1 MFGTFGKLVSMP
13 FAALLRWLY
22 ATTGSYGLAII
33 LFSLLVTLVML
44 PFQMK
49 SKRSMVRMGRLSSK
63 QAELQKRY
71 AKDQQ
76 KYQEEVAKLYQEAG
90 VNPAS
95 GCLWSF
101 LPMFVL
107 LPLYSIIRMPVTYF
121 MGISDTACAALRDAA
136 ATLGYDAAALSGG
149 VNNAYEQ
156 IFLSDFITLNWD
168 AFDWSSIE
176 GVGSRL
182 LPMHFDFLGINLS
195 AQPSGV
201 LSSFHM
207 DWAVIGLLLVPVIA
221 TLLQYLQTII
231 ISRSNGQ
238 SEEQQKSMRMMNLM
252 FPLFSLWVCFSMPAA
267 LGVYWIAN
275 SVWMM
280 IREAVL
286 GKFYAKKI
294 NEEEEEREAK
304 LAAARQMRREEAQ
317 KRAAEQR
324 ENPPKRPKKLPP
336 KTTPGEKKPP
346 TTEAGRVGE
355 RPYARGRSYQADRY
369 EEKE

>member
-1 MFGTFGKLVSMP
+1 MFGTFGKMISLP

-22 ATTGSYGLAII
+22 AFTGSYGLAII
-33 LFSLLVTLVML
+33 LFSLVVTLVML

-76 KYQEEVAKLYQEAG
+76 KYQEELAKLYQEAG
-90 VNPAS
+90 VNPMS
-95 GCLWSF
+95 GCLWSL
-101 LPMFVL
+101 LPLFVL
-107 LPLYSIIRMPVTYF
+107 MPLYSIIRMPITYF
-121 MGISDTACAALRDAA
+121 MGISDTVCSALRDAA
-136 ATLGYDAAALSGG
+136 ATIGYDVAAISGG

-156 IFLSDFITLNWD
+156 IYLSDFITQNWTTYN
-168 AFDWSSIE
+168 WSGVE
-176 GVGSRL
+176 GVGDRL

-195 AQPSGV
+195 AQPSGA
-201 LSSFHM
+201 FAGFRM
-207 DWAVIGLLLVPVIA
+207 EWEVIGLLLIPIVA

-238 SEEQQKSMRMMNLM
+238 SAEQQKSMRMMNLL
-252 FPLFSLWVCFSMPAA
+252 FPLMSLWICFSMPAA
-267 LGVYWIAN
+267 LGIYWIAN

-280 IREAVL
+280 IRESVL
-286 GKFYAKKI
+286 GKFYTKRI
-294 NEEEEEREAK
+294 TEEEEEREAK
-304 LAAARQMRREEAQ
+304 REAARKLRIEEGK
-317 KRAAEQR
+317 KRAAEMR
-324 ENPPKRPKKLPP
+324 EQEAKRPKKPVLKPA
-336 KTTPGEKKPP
+336 EKKVS
-346 TTEAGRVGE
+346 TNEAGRVGE